1 MIPAFLERFRD
12 QIEKYKLDTVGI
24 LATPNAGWR
33 NSNDQAK

>member
-24 LATPNAGWR
+24 LATQCR
-33 NSNDQAK
+33 MAK